1 VSDTSRAFSS
11 FMRENFRWGR
21 HIAVQSCRFVLRTPK
36 RIWRSFRSSG
46 DPAPSRTAIQWAIRL
61 FLGRAPRTG
70 EIAAH
75 YGHADINSMRRA
87 FSETAEF
94 RAFLLSQNG
103 WAAPLFLLEPPSN
116 PAIPMV
122 LRPPTLA
129 EPTSQLCT
137 EAQFHESLYAELC
150 KELGMKPTFMHR
162 KPWEFIWILAVLRHQ
177 DLLHKGVRALGF
189 GVGKERLPSYF
200 AKLGMDVMATDA
212 PPAIIKGQGWDTTG
226 QHAAGWGQIWR
237 RSIVRRAQFEKHV
250 SFAFTDMN
258 NIPESLKNFDFC
270 WSACCFEHLG
280 SIEKGLDFVCN
291 SLETLKPGGLAIH
304 TTEFNLTSNEDT
316 FESTGLALF
325 RRQDIERLY
334 GRLIEEGHIPWPINL
349 FPGSGKVDSHVDLPP
364 FSTPH
369 LKLQVNK
376 YVTTSIGLVV
386 QKRFE

>member
-1 VSDTSRAFSS
+1 
-11 FMRENFRWGR
+11 M
-21 HIAVQSCRFVLRTPK
+21 ILMPK
-36 RIWRSFRSSG
+36 KIWRSLRQSG
-46 DPAPSRTAIQWAIRL
+46 DQAPSRTAIEWAIRL
-61 FLGRAPRTG
+61 FLGRSPRIG
-70 EIAAH
+70 ETAVH
-75 YGHADINSMRRA
+75 YGHVNLDSLRQA

-94 RAFLLSQNG
+94 RAFLLSHNG
-103 WAAPLFLLEPPSN
+103 WSAPLFLLEPPSN

-122 LRPPTLA
+122 LRPPSLA

-177 DLLHKGVRALGF
+177 GLLKKGVRALGF

-226 QHAAGWGQIWR
+226 QHAAGWEQIWR

-258 NIPESLKNFDFC
+258 NIPESFKNFDFC

-280 SIEKGLDFVCN
+280 SIENGLDFVRN
-291 SLETLKPGGLAIH
+291 SLETLKPGGFAIH
-304 TTEFNLTSNEDT
+304 TTEFNLTSNDDT
-316 FESTGLALF
+316 FESPGLALF

-334 GRLIEEGHIPWPINL
+334 GRLIEEGHKPWAINL
-349 FPGSGKVDSHVDLPP
+349 FPGSGKVDSYVDLPP

-369 LKLQVNK
+369 LKLQVNR